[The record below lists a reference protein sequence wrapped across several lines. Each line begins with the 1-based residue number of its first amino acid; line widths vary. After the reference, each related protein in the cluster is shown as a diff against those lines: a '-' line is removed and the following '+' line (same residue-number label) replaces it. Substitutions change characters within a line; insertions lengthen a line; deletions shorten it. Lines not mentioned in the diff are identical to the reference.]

1 MGSQLALPAGVLF
14 TQPLT
19 PVAHSLLLSFLA
31 AAVPIAVA
39 LIMLGVFRRPAWQA
53 SLAGLI
59 VGLAIAVGVWGMPA
73 SLALNSVA
81 AGMALALLPVMWIVF
96 NALLLYNVA
105 VKSGRF
111 EQFRQ
116 WMLEHLPDD
125 RRLVLLVVAFSFGC
139 LLEGISGF
147 GTPIAITSALLIGLG
162 FTALEALT

>member
-39 LIMLGVFRRPAWQA
+39 LVMLGVCRRPAWQA

-59 VGLAIAVGVWGMPA
+59 VGLAIAVGVWGIPA

-81 AGMALALLPVMWIVF
+81 AGMTLRLLPRMWIGF
-96 NALLLYNVA
+96 NALL
-105 VKSGRF
+105 
-111 EQFRQ
+111 
-116 WMLEHLPDD
+116 
-125 RRLVLLVVAFSFGC
+125 
-139 LLEGISGF
+139 
-147 GTPIAITSALLIGLG
+147 
-162 FTALEALT
+162 